1 MAERITNLLGRGEPL
16 VTMATSDDEEEE
28 LEELPDRWDHHLLL
42 AGYSDCMT
50 EALRYLV
57 EEERYSPEH
66 PVVEGLR
73 IHLAQ
78 QQDRVILEAAC
89 AQHRHAVQLDNSNNN
104 NNQVAD
110 VRNRIPFVSDSKCN
124 ISPPTT

>member
-1 MAERITNLLGRGEPL
+1 MANRITNLIGRGEPL
-16 VTMATSDDEEEE
+16 ATAATSEDEEEE
-28 LEELPDRWDHHLLL
+28 LEDVEERWDHHLLL

-73 IHLAQ
+73 THLAQ
-78 QQDRVILEAAC
+78 QQDRVILEAAR
-89 AQHRHAVQLDNSNNN
+89 AHHRHVQLDNSNNN
-104 NNQVAD
+104 NNQAGD
-110 VRNRIPFVSDSKCN
+110 VRNRAAYISDSLCN
-124 ISPPTT
+124 IRPPAT